1 MKNPFEIYCGKNEK
15 LFLFLLW
22 FEKEKKQNNDKV
34 FERCENLV
42 VENQDNL
49 VKQITEVHL
58 PNREEKFGVC
68 NNFIVTESES
78 YEV

>member
-1 MKNPFEIYCGKNEK
+1 MKNCFFFCYGLKK
-15 LFLFLLW
+15 
-22 FEKEKKQNNDKV
+22 KKKQNNDKV

>member
-1 MKNPFEIYCGKNEK
+1 
-15 LFLFLLW
+15 L
-22 FEKEKKQNNDKV
+22 KKKKKKNNDKV